1 MKETKIGLYLIVT
14 GNILY
19 IAQSLFVD
27 NNSDISDF
35 ISGFL
40 LGLSIA
46 INLIGIVLV
55 AKSMSKK

>member
-19 IAQSLFVD
+19 IAQSLFVG

-55 AKSMSKK
+55 TKSMSKK